1 VQPADHSE
9 HDSDHAQARASEA
22 VEDLA
27 NAWEGDLRS
36 SGLDPQSFAL
46 VQLASLAALDAS
58 PAAWLFHLGSPG
70 APQIDAPRARAA
82 LLAIAPIIGS
92 AHAISASGR
101 AVAAIEA
108 RRSIST

>member
-1 VQPADHSE
+1 MQPADHSE

-58 PAAWLFHLGSPG
+58 PAARLFHLGSPG